1 MPGQPRLT
9 RANPAQQTAPA
20 GVRLTPLAAAV
31 PRWAEPSRALPGPD
45 KKRRLRRTA
54 PGSVQEPRGS
64 APRIR
69 RFPRRSGAPRLLP
82 APTGRSGKENPTR
95 KDAAP
100 MKNKHKQTLSTLL
113 LVLVFLVG
121 LSLLLYPTVS
131 DYWNSLHQSRAIA
144 SYAEQ
149 VATLDNAAYDALWAE
164 ARAYNDTLRT
174 KTDRFTLTDEELAEY
189 NATLNVPG
197 TNVIGY
203 IEIPKIDC
211 YLPIYHGTD
220 EATLQVGVG
229 HLEGSSLPVG
239 GAGTHC
245 VLSGHRG
252 LPSAKLFTDLDQ
264 LAEGDTFVLYVL
276 DETLTYEVDQIRIVE
291 PQEVDELAIED
302 GQDYCTLVTCT
313 PYGINTHRLLV
324 RGHRV
329 ENAETDQA
337 AARVSAD
344 AMQVDTAAV
353 APLVAVPLLLL
364 LLFGLLFKTRR
375 RRRPR
380 KPDPPDPKR

>member
-1 MPGQPRLT
+1 
-9 RANPAQQTAPA
+9 
-20 GVRLTPLAAAV
+20 
-31 PRWAEPSRALPGPD
+31 
-45 KKRRLRRTA
+45 
-54 PGSVQEPRGS
+54 
-64 APRIR
+64 
-69 RFPRRSGAPRLLP
+69 
-82 APTGRSGKENPTR
+82 
-95 KDAAP
+95 

>member
-1 MPGQPRLT
+1 
-9 RANPAQQTAPA
+9 
-20 GVRLTPLAAAV
+20 
-31 PRWAEPSRALPGPD
+31 
-45 KKRRLRRTA
+45 
-54 PGSVQEPRGS
+54 
-64 APRIR
+64 
-69 RFPRRSGAPRLLP
+69 
-82 APTGRSGKENPTR
+82 
-95 KDAAP
+95 

-329 ENAETDQA
+329 ENAETGQA

-375 RRRPR
+375 CRRPR
-380 KPDPPDPKR
+380 KPNPPDPKR